1 MHKGQFRY
9 VDRFGAG
16 LVVQG
21 ALLCVINATVHHFS
35 SILGEAPGV
44 IILVVDGSRRML
56 QH

>member
-9 VDRFGAG
+9 VNRFGAG
-16 LVVQG
+16 VVLQG
-21 ALLCVINATVHHFS
+21 AHLCVVNATVHHFS